1 MAAPCRACIRSRSCL
16 VTIPMERKYGSH
28 GYMDNDRDGRGRS
41 EGEREKP
48 REKPKGG
55 PRGSKA
61 REAPRPMNMPGFQE
75 LLRCSLCGTIIPPP
89 IDITIESQCPKCKAD
104 LRSCKNCRHFDTAA
118 QFECTQAIPARIT
131 KKDLR
136 NNCEFFMARASI
148 ERETRDSGG
157 NNSSGVTTKPSDARS
172 AFDNLFKK

>member
-1 MAAPCRACIRSRSCL
+1 
-16 VTIPMERKYGSH
+16 MERKYGQR
-28 GYMDNDRDGRGRS
+28 GYQDTGR
-41 EGEREKP
+41 EHTEREERP

-61 REAPRPMNMPGFQE
+61 REAPRPMKMPGFQE
-75 LLRCSLCGTIIPPP
+75 VVRCALCGTITSAA
-89 IDITIESQCPKCKAD
+89 ITPEAQCAKCKAD
-104 LRSCKNCRHFDTAA
+104 LHSCKNCRHFDTGA
-118 QFECTQAIPARIT
+118 QFECTQPILARIT

-136 NNCEFFMARASI
+136 NQCELFMTRTSI

-157 NNSSGVTTKPSDARS
+157 GGGNAQIASPTNPTDARN

>member
-1 MAAPCRACIRSRSCL
+1 MD
-16 VTIPMERKYGSH
+16 RKYGSH
-28 GYMDNDRDGRGRS
+28 GYMDDDR
-41 EGEREKP
+41 EGGDREREKP

-61 REAPRPMNMPGFQE
+61 RESPRPMKMPGFQE
-75 LLRCSLCGTIIPPP
+75 VLRCSLCGTIVPPP
-89 IDITIESQCPKCKAD
+89 VEINLESQCPKCKAD

-118 QFECTQAIPARIT
+118 RFECTQEIPVRIT

-136 NNCEFFMARASI
+136 NNCEFFMARTSI

-157 NNSSGVTTKPSDARS
+157 GTSGGPTIKPSDARS

>member
-1 MAAPCRACIRSRSCL
+1 MD
-16 VTIPMERKYGSH
+16 RKYGQR
-28 GYMDNDRDGRGRS
+28 GYQDNDRDR
-41 EGEREKP
+41 ERRDPEKP
-48 REKPKGG
+48 RQQPKGG

-61 REAPRPMNMPGFQE
+61 KEGPRLMKMPGFQE
-75 LLRCSLCGTIIPPP
+75 VLRCALCGAIVPLPVQIKY
-89 IDITIESQCPKCKAD
+89 ESQCPKCKAD

-118 QFECTQAIPARIT
+118 QFECTQPIPERIT

-136 NNCEFFMARASI
+136 NKCEFFMARASI

>member
-1 MAAPCRACIRSRSCL
+1 
-16 VTIPMERKYGSH
+16 MERKYGQH
-28 GYMDNDRDGRGRS
+28 GYQDSDR
-41 EGEREKP
+41 ERRERDIEKP

-61 REAPRPMNMPGFQE
+61 REAPRPMKMPGFQE
-75 LLRCSLCGTIIPPP
+75 VFRCSLCGTIVPPSLQ
-89 IDITIESQCPKCKAD
+89 INYESQCAKCKAD
-104 LRSCKNCRHFDTAA
+104 LHSCKNCRHFDTAA
-118 QFECTQAIPARIT
+118 QFQCTQPIPERIT

-136 NNCEFFMARASI
+136 NRCDFFMARASI

-157 NNSSGVTTKPSDARS
+157 GNGGAQVSPVNPSDARS

>member
-1 MAAPCRACIRSRSCL
+1 
-16 VTIPMERKYGSH
+16 MERKYGQR
-28 GYMDNDRDGRGRS
+28 GYQDSDRERGER
-41 EGEREKP
+41 EREKP

-61 REAPRPMNMPGFQE
+61 REAPRLMKMPGFQE
-75 LLRCSLCGTIIPPP
+75 VLRCALCGTIVPPP
-89 IDITIESQCPKCKAD
+89 VEIDYESRCPKCKAD
-104 LRSCKNCRHFDTAA
+104 LHSCKNCRHFDTSA
-118 QFECTQAIPARIT
+118 QFECTQNIPERIT

-136 NNCEFFMARASI
+136 NKCEFFMARTSI

-157 NNSSGVTTKPSDARS
+157 NNGQAPTVKPSDARS

>member
-1 MAAPCRACIRSRSCL
+1 
-16 VTIPMERKYGSH
+16 MERKYGQH
-28 GYMDNDRDGRGRS
+28 GYQDNERDR
-41 EGEREKP
+41 GERERGEKP

-61 REAPRPMNMPGFQE
+61 REAPRAMKMPGFQE
-75 LLRCSLCGTIIPPP
+75 VLRCSLCGTIVPPP
-89 IDITIESQCPKCKAD
+89 IDIQYESQCPKCKAD
-104 LRSCKNCRHFDTAA
+104 LHSCKNCRHFDTSA
-118 QFECTQAIPARIT
+118 QFECTQPISERVT

-136 NNCEFFMARASI
+136 NKCDFFMARTSI

-157 NNSSGVTTKPSDARS
+157 GNGQPSSPTRPSDARS

>member
-1 MAAPCRACIRSRSCL
+1 MD
-16 VTIPMERKYGSH
+16 RKYGQR
-28 GYMDNDRDGRGRS
+28 GYFDSDREPQDR
-41 EGEREKP
+41 ERDRP

-61 REAPRPMNMPGFQE
+61 REAPRAMKMPGFQE
-75 LLRCSLCGTIIPPP
+75 VLRCALCGTIVPPP
-89 IDITIESQCPKCKAD
+89 IEIQHESQCPKCKAD
-104 LRSCKNCRHFDTAA
+104 LHACKNCRHFDTSAR
-118 QFECTQAIPARIT
+118 FECTQTIPQRIG

-136 NNCEFFMARASI
+136 NHCELFMARASI

-157 NNSSGVTTKPSDARS
+157 APNNSGPAPTKPSDARS

>member
-1 MAAPCRACIRSRSCL
+1 MG
-16 VTIPMERKYGSH
+16 RKYGSQ
-28 GYMDNDRDGRGRS
+28 GYMDGYRDGG

-55 PRGSKA
+55 PRGSRA
-61 REAPRPMNMPGFQE
+61 REAPRPMKMPGFQE
-75 LLRCSLCGTIIPPP
+75 VLRCSLCGTIVPPP
-89 IDITIESQCPKCKAD
+89 LQINFESQCPKCKAD
-104 LRSCKNCRHFDTAA
+104 LHSCKNCRHFDTAA
-118 QFECTQAIPARIT
+118 RFECTRDISERIT

-136 NNCEFFMARASI
+136 NNCEFFMARTSI

-157 NNSSGVTTKPSDARS
+157 GSTSGPTMKPSDARS